1 MKHTRR
7 RRHLRPR
14 PSRSQIRQ
22 QMGRVCSAMQ
32 MFRLEWLLEARRPQ
46 PNQER
51 LHLLHR
57 SIVLM
62 QDEISSLEAI

>member
-22 QMGRVCSAMQ
+22 QIGRVCSTMQ

-46 PNQER
+46 PDQNR
-51 LHLLHR
+51 LRLLHNYL
-57 SIVLM
+57 VLM
-62 QDEISSLEAI
+62 QDEVSSLESM

>member
-22 QMGRVCSAMQ
+22 QINRVRSTMR

-46 PNQER
+46 TDQNHLR
-51 LHLLHR
+51 LLHNYV
-57 SIVLM
+57 VLM
-62 QDEISSLEAI
+62 QDEISSLESL

>member
-1 MKHTRR
+1 
-7 RRHLRPR
+7 
-14 PSRSQIRQ
+14 
-22 QMGRVCSAMQ
+22 MQ

-62 QDEISSLEAI
+62 QDEISSLESM